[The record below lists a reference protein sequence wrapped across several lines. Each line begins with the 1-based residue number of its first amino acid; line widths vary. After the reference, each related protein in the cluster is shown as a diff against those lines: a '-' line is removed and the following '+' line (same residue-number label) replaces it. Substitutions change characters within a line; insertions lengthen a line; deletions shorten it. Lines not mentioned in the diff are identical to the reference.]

1 MAKLVIGIA
10 AFHAPGIT
18 ARAEGPQGVRAK
30 LYQNRGR
37 FGAVLEE
44 ARLDVLPVVAKDHV
58 VEGG

>member
-1 MAKLVIGIA
+1 MAKLVIRIA
-10 AFHAPGIT
+10 ASHAPGIT

-44 ARLDVLPVVAKDHV
+44 ARPDVLPVVAKDHV